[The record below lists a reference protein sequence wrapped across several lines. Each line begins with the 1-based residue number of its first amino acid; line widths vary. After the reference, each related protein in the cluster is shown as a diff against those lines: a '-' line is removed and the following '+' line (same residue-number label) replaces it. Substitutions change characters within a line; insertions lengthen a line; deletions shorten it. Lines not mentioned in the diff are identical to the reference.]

1 MLSDSKTESVV
12 EPCFLSTFA
21 GIFDRY
27 NQAALYVPGL
37 GGWLIL
43 RVEIKMQSTLEGVI
57 EYQISSANQNTGI
70 PATT

>member
-12 EPCFLSTFA
+12 EPCFLSTSA
-21 GIFDRY
+21 GIFDKY
-27 NQAALYVPGL
+27 NQTALYVPGL
-37 GGWLIL
+37 AGLLII

-57 EYQISSANQNTGI
+57 EYQNSSANQNIGI